1 METIVKTRPL
11 FIFVVIA
18 SAIVSTIFLLFASHS
33 NSLVHNDSEDIEG
46 GHKTDDIVK
55 PNLHT
60 SDIDRWVS
68 SQSYYR
74 KLCALDRYILNQRLK
89 LE

>member
-18 SAIVSTIFLLFASHS
+18 SAIVSTIFLHFASHS
-33 NSLVHNDSEDIEG
+33 NSLAHNDLEDIEG
-46 GHKTDDIVK
+46 SHKTEDIIK
-55 PNLHT
+55 SNLHT

-68 SQSYYR
+68 SQSYYE
-74 KLCALDRYILNQRLK
+74 KLCELDRYIFNQKRK
-89 LE
+89 